1 MTHFSPPLRPL
12 FIRLLLFYKMQYLLV
27 RYKISVYVFLNLA
40 IRAAPCW
47 GMFYPLFYPLFLLRI
62 LLHILQCRAFLAHL
76 FYRERFGCKPAY
88 RRIALPPLT
97 LPTCILTRVGFDLL
111 ESLLAGELT
120 VEIGK

>member
-1 MTHFSPPLRPL
+1 M
-12 FIRLLLFYKMQYLLV
+12 LLLFYNRRYLLV

-40 IRAAPCW
+40 IRAAPYW
-47 GMFYPLFYPLFLLRI
+47 GMFYPLFLLRI

-88 RRIALPPLT
+88 RRIALPPLA
-97 LPTCILTRVGFDLL
+97 LPTRILTRVGFDLL
-111 ESLLAGELT
+111 KSLLAGELT

>member
-1 MTHFSPPLRPL
+1 
-12 FIRLLLFYKMQYLLV
+12 MQYLPV

-47 GMFYPLFYPLFLLRI
+47 GTFYPYFYPLFLLRI
-62 LLHILQCRAFLAHL
+62 LLHSLPCRAFLAHL

-88 RRIALPPLT
+88 RRIALPPLA
-97 LPTCILTRVGFDLL
+97 LPTCILTRMGLDLL
-111 ESLLAGELT
+111 ESLLARELT

>member
-47 GMFYPLFYPLFLLRI
+47 GMFYPLFLLRI
-62 LLHILQCRAFLAHL
+62 LLHSLPCWAFLAHL
-76 FYRERFGCKPAY
+76 FYRERFWCKPAY
-88 RRIALPPLT
+88 RRIALPPLA

-111 ESLLAGELT
+111 ESLLTGELT